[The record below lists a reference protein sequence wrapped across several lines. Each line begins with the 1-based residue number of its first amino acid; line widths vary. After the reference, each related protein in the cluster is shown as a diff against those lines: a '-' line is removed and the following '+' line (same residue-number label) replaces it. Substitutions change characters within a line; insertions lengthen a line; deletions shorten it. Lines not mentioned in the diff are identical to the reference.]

1 MRRILCIVVSV
12 LLTVC
17 FFGCR
22 KTKGDNAA
30 DWTDWNSS
38 WSDSVGGGSASDE
51 NSGLNLFSTDER
63 PVIQTD
69 FGYYIFQFDENK
81 LSQLEVVYDKETV
94 EDAQALYNT
103 MTAPGYN
110 QKDFVHVSLNGRYVV
125 GIAAEDSMRYG
136 YLFKMQKLDILSSF
150 YNKKKCGIIRKKK
163 SGFLDCWSRIGMRA
177 LCLCICLDT
186 NGTAGHSI

>member
-22 KTKGDNAA
+22 KTKVDNAA

-150 YNKKKCGIIRKKK
+150 YNKKNAE
-163 SGFLDCWSRIGMRA
+163 S
-177 LCLCICLDT
+177 
-186 NGTAGHSI
+186 